1 MESDFCK
8 KSFFQG
14 EGAGSFP
21 TATSVLS
28 DIITILKSGS
38 ASFTLKLPKDNTDFA
53 KIEERF
59 GSYYLRFTTL
69 DKPGVV
75 SGISNQF
82 KKCDISMKSMLQ
94 KDPLKDDINQATIVV
109 TTHNCK
115 EKNMITAL
123 NKIDKLDFILK
134 KTVYLRIESFK

>member
-1 MESDFCK
+1 M
-8 KSFFQG
+8 
-14 EGAGSFP
+14 
-21 TATSVLS
+21 
-28 DIITILKSGS
+28 
-38 ASFTLKLPKDNTDFA
+38 
-53 KIEERF
+53 
-59 GSYYLRFTTL
+59 RFTTL

-82 KKCDISMKSMLQ
+82 IKCDISMKSMLQ